1 MALRHRIF
9 VLLEPDETGND
20 PLSRAVDIGLM
31 TLILLNV
38 VVVILATVE
47 GIRSTIPLAFD
58 LFDRFSLAVFS
69 IEYVLRIWACVEDP
83 RYDDPIRGRLRYVI
97 TPMALVDLIA
107 IAPLF
112 FPFAGTDLRS
122 VRALRLLR
130 MLRVFKFSRYSR
142 GVAVMLEVL
151 KKRREELVAAL
162 GMLVTL
168 LIVASTVVYYAERN
182 AQPDKFSSIPV
193 SMWWG
198 IATLTTVGYG
208 DITPV
213 TLLGRVFG
221 SLVAVGGLLLVAL
234 PTGIVG
240 AGFVAEFEKWGIT
253 QDVKDVKEIAE
264 SIEEEVE
271 RIEGSDVAVDGSLC
285 PHCGLPTGEVPP

>member
-1 MALRHRIF
+1 MSWRHRTF
-9 VLLEPDETGND
+9 ELLEPDETGTD
-20 PLSRAVDIGLM
+20 RLSRTIDVALM

-38 VVVILATVE
+38 LVVILSTVE
-47 GIRSTIPLAFD
+47 GIRSTIPTAFD
-58 LFDRFSLAVFS
+58 VFDRFSLIVFS
-69 IEYVLRIWACVEDP
+69 IEYFLRLWACVENP
-83 RYDDPIRGRLRYVI
+83 RYSRPVSGRLRYMF
-97 TPMALVDLIA
+97 TPLALVDLVA
-107 IAPLF
+107 ILPLF
-112 FPFAGTDLRS
+112 FPFAGADLRS

-151 KKRREELVAAL
+151 RKRKEELVAAL

-168 LIVASTVVYYAERN
+168 LIVSSTVVYYAERDV
-182 AQPDKFSSIPV
+182 QPEEFSSIPV
-193 SMWWG
+193 AMWWG

-221 SLVAVGGLLLVAL
+221 SIVAVGGLLLVAL

-240 AGFVAEFEKWGIT
+240 AGFVAEFERYGSASGAKQEKGAT
-253 QDVKDVKEIAE
+253 AE
-264 SIEEEVE
+264 ASPA
-271 RIEGSDVAVDGSLC
+271 GSGSAGVC
-285 PHCGLPTGEVPP
+285 PHCGHHLADSS